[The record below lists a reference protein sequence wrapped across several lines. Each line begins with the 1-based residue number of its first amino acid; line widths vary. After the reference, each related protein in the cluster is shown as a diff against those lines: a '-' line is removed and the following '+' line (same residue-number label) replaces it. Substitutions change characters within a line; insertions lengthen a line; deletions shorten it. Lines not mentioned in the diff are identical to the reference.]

1 MLEEWIAKRINNPH
15 VAKAVIANRKRNFLY
30 LVTEFIDGISL
41 NQWMI
46 DNPKPKLEQV
56 RDIIEQTAKGLQAF
70 HRQEMIH
77 QDLRP
82 ANIMIDS
89 TNTVKIID
97 FGSTFIAGV
106 TDANTEE
113 IMRGTIRYSAPE
125 YFLGQLGSQSS
136 DIFALAVITYQMLSG
151 KFPYSAKIAQAKSV
165 SAQNKLNYKSLIND
179 DSELPVWLDDTLEH
193 ALKMN
198 PLKRYNELSEF
209 IHDLRQPNKLFLAKT
224 RPPLLQRDP
233 VMFWQGISFLLFI
246 VLIIQAV

>member
-89 TNTVKIID
+89 SNTVKIID

-106 TDANTEE
+106 T
-113 IMRGTIRYSAPE
+113 
-125 YFLGQLGSQSS
+125 
-136 DIFALAVITYQMLSG
+136 
-151 KFPYSAKIAQAKSV
+151 
-165 SAQNKLNYKSLIND
+165 
-179 DSELPVWLDDTLEH
+179 
-193 ALKMN
+193 
-198 PLKRYNELSEF
+198 
-209 IHDLRQPNKLFLAKT
+209 
-224 RPPLLQRDP
+224 
-233 VMFWQGISFLLFI
+233 
-246 VLIIQAV
+246 